1 MVSEDDGFAP
11 ANGFDPNPV
20 RDAFVSGIG
29 DGGGPGKSSNPPQ
42 YSLRRDLLEGK
53 PVLVI
58 DIAEN
63 EAGSKPCYMTERGIA
78 RGSYKRVDDAD
89 IRLSAAELYEMQSVL
104 IVHDDDAS
112 VVSEARATVFDQA
125 IVDQIISAAR
135 KRDSRAVRDVSDYDL
150 LLERLN
156 FTNRDG
162 GVRLCGLLVAGDY
175 PQQYCPKLLVDVISY
190 PQNVKGAAG
199 RIRFLDRKLCEG
211 PIATVIDDAIAA
223 IERNLRTYS
232 VVEGAGRKDVQE
244 IPRVF
249 LREAV
254 ANAVVHREY
263 SPMFN
268 GQAVSVEIYP
278 DRVEITSPGGLW
290 GGKTLET
297 LDDGIS
303 RCRNARLMNLMG
315 LLLLPHDQGAP
326 AEGAGTGI
334 GLMKREMAVR
344 ALPAPRF
351 EAGIDYFR
359 VILGRHG
366 TQTAEFIRWL
376 EERNCSDIPQ
386 HEKAILL
393 AVWQEGELTVKQLRG
408 MMGLD
413 SDEIRGLASDL
424 VSRGQLASPRKDLFT
439 LLRTDALVVDGVSSN
454 PETAIIDYL
463 SLHGTASVRE
473 LSAAIGRTVTST
485 RYYINKLI
493 GCGKVT
499 PTASPTS
506 VKRKYVLTADG
517 R

>member
-1 MVSEDDGFAP
+1 
-11 ANGFDPNPV
+11 
-20 RDAFVSGIG
+20 
-29 DGGGPGKSSNPPQ
+29 
-42 YSLRRDLLEGK
+42 
-53 PVLVI
+53 
-58 DIAEN
+58 
-63 EAGSKPCYMTERGIA
+63 
-78 RGSYKRVDDAD
+78 
-89 IRLSAAELYEMQSVL
+89 
-104 IVHDDDAS
+104 
-112 VVSEARATVFDQA
+112 
-125 IVDQIISAAR
+125 
-135 KRDSRAVRDVSDYDL
+135 
-150 LLERLN
+150 
-156 FTNRDG
+156 
-162 GVRLCGLLVAGDY
+162 
-175 PQQYCPKLLVDVISY
+175 
-190 PQNVKGAAG
+190 
-199 RIRFLDRKLCEG
+199 
-211 PIATVIDDAIAA
+211 
-223 IERNLRTYS
+223 
-232 VVEGAGRKDVQE
+232 
-244 IPRVF
+244 
-249 LREAV
+249 
-254 ANAVVHREY
+254 
-263 SPMFN
+263 
-268 GQAVSVEIYP
+268 
-278 DRVEITSPGGLW
+278 
-290 GGKTLET
+290 
-297 LDDGIS
+297 
-303 RCRNARLMNLMG
+303 
-315 LLLLPHDQGAP
+315 
-326 AEGAGTGI
+326 
-334 GLMKREMAVR
+334 MKREMAVR

-473 LSAAIGRTVTST
+473 LSAAIGRTVTSI

-493 GCGKVT
+493 CCGKVT